1 MFCDACGAQ
10 VLDNQRFCG
19 TCGKA
24 LGAAVAGRITSRVAD
39 HRQILGILWVIYAIF
54 HIIGGGILFVMA
66 NTFFA
71 HLGSMP
77 RPQGGPPLT
86 FLTPLLGFISILIL
100 GKGLLAIAAGIG
112 LLQKSHWARL
122 IALVSAFVSMI
133 DIPLG
138 LALGIYSIWVLMSQ
152 GAEQEYEKIAAA
164 G

>member
-10 VLDNQRFCG
+10 VLDSQRFCG

-24 LGAAVAGRITSRVAD
+24 LGAAVAGRVSSRVAD
-39 HRQILGILWVIYAIF
+39 HRQILGILWVIYAIL

-71 HLGSMP
+71 HLGNMP

-86 FLTPLLGFISILIL
+86 FLTPLLGFISILLL

-122 IALVSAFVSMI
+122 IALVSAFVALI

-138 LALGIYSIWVLMSQ
+138 LALGIYTIWVFLAQ
-152 GAEQEYEKIAAA
+152 GAEQEYEKVASA